1 MKYKNG
7 REAKEGDYAIGID
20 YDKRVVVGVV
30 HDILRAN
37 GVCQLATI
45 VPGGVTHKCFTL
57 ENMYSAEDAMEAAM
71 SYWSGCSRYWNF
83 MKGGDNGRT
92 D

>member
-30 HDILRAN
+30 HDILRAT
-37 GVCQLATI
+37 GACQLATI
-45 VPGGVTHKCFTL
+45 VPGGVIHKCFLL
-57 ENMYSAEDAMEAAM
+57 ENMYHAEDAMYAAR
-71 SYWSGCSRYWNF
+71 RYWNCF
-83 MKGGDNGRT
+83 EDDKNWKSRGRGM
-92 D
+92 